1 MDTMYTLS
9 QTASRRSP
17 LLVFL
22 ASACLLTA
30 CQKSEV
36 VPTTAERLKSIEQ
49 KQETQPDFY
58 LPRKTV
64 DYMSDLKSLK
74 DTAPKPAPPAIAPL
88 APATAK
94 PPDAKPTVA
103 ENKPVAPPVT
113 TPVAPAVHTPTAPA
127 VAAANVVASAA
138 PTARPTPSNEV
149 AATLTVL
156 SREQPEFPR
165 NAMRAGV
172 ESGSVRAKL
181 VINAAGGV
189 STVVIVEANPSRV
202 FDRAV
207 TEALLRWKFNPG
219 AEGRTYETQINFK
232 L

>member
-1 MDTMYTLS
+1 MDTMYTSS
-9 QTASRRSP
+9 QTASRRSH

-22 ASACLLTA
+22 ASACVLTA

-74 DTAPKPAPPAIAPL
+74 DTAPKPAPPAPS
-88 APATAK
+88 APATTK
-94 PPDAKPTVA
+94 PPEAKPTVA
-103 ENKPVAPPVT
+103 ENRAVAPPVT
-113 TPVAPAVHTPTAPA
+113 TPVAPPVRAPTAPA
-127 VAAANVVASAA
+127 VPAANVVASAV
-138 PTARPTPSNEV
+138 PTARPTPPNEV

-165 NAMRAGV
+165 NAIRAGV

-202 FDRAV
+202 FDRSV
-207 TEALLRWKFNPG
+207 TDALLRWKFNPG